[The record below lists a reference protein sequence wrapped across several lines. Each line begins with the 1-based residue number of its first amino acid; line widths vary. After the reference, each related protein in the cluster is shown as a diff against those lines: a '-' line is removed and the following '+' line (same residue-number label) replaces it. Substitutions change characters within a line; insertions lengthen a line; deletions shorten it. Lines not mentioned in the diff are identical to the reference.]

1 MNKNSIT
8 LSTKIIMCHSYSFE
22 RIDDGTL
29 KYYHIIMELQ
39 TLYFKDSE
47 QVEEVECCVLLVTN
61 HI

>member
-1 MNKNSIT
+1 
-8 LSTKIIMCHSYSFE
+8 MCHSYSFE